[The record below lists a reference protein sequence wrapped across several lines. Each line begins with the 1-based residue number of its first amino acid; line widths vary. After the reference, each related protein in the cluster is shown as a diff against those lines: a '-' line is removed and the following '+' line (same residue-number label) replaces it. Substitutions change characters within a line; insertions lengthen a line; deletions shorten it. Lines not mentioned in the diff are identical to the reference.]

1 MGGSYPSTAVL
12 IEVLLVSTDQ
22 QRITAVL
29 IEVLL
34 VSTDQ
39 QRITALK
46 YVRFGARLDQP

>member
-1 MGGSYPSTAVL
+1 MGGSYPS
-12 IEVLLVSTDQ
+12 
-22 QRITAVL
+22 TAVL